1 MKSQKYTLLAEV
13 TLLHDYFED
22 GFFRDIRIVPDKV
35 TQTFMWN
42 AGLLFRLTDTG
53 FSIFY
58 SDPFDISYLKE
69 ITSFFNNQLL
79 RFQLF
84 GESSDFMNYTDS
96 PLGRLVVYKYN
107 NRDTKES
114 SSTYLMLPKL
124 EQRLYSQS
132 PLGEVDFYLSEF
144 LHQEEISS
152 KDYIIMF
159 SARNT
164 RWKYYVMNVAE
175 SEADRLVVE
184 DPTGNRFEG
193 PLKREMPG
201 GKSAFEFSSG
211 SMMFPFREKPESFCS
226 LKKKSLVV
234 SNDEEGGESQN
245 ETLLENLPV
254 PSPKAITTIEK
265 DENEQVACSSVYIYL

>member
-1 MKSQKYTLLAEV
+1 MKNQKYTLLAEV
-13 TLLHDYFED
+13 TLLHNYFED

-58 SDPFDISYLKE
+58 SDPFNVDYLKE

-84 GESSDFMNYTDS
+84 GESSDFMNYTDC

-107 NRDTKES
+107 NRDTRES
-114 SSTYLMLPKL
+114 EATYLMLPKL
-124 EQRLYSQS
+124 NQRLYSQS
-132 PLGEVDFYLSEF
+132 PLGEVDLYLSEF
-144 LHQEEISS
+144 LNEEGISP

-175 SEADRLVVE
+175 AEADRLIIE
-184 DPTGNRFEG
+184 DSTGHPFDG
-193 PLKREMPG
+193 PVKREMPG
-201 GKSAFEFSSG
+201 SKSAFEFSSG
-211 SMMFPFREKPESFCS
+211 NMLFPFQEKPKSFCS
-226 LKKKSLVV
+226 LKKKSLVT
-234 SNDEEGGESQN
+234 SDERDDAAPN
-245 ETLLENLPV
+245 EMLVQSLPV
-254 PSPKAITTIEK
+254 PSPQAITTIET
-265 DENEQVACSSVYIYL
+265 DENEQVACSSMYIYL